1 MKENFMAVKT
11 DSYDIMAQKVI
22 QEHRKVKWFQLRR
35 LLKRKAAFLSLII
48 LVLALVA
55 ALFAP
60 WIAPYP
66 EQGQGAINLEHRL
79 KAPSSSFV
87 LGTDVYGRDMLSRV
101 IWGGRIS
108 LFGGAC
114 IVFFAALIG
123 VPLGLWAGYNEG
135 ISGAVISR
143 VVELFLS
150 FPSTLIAMAISILIG
165 AGWFT
170 AIIALIIPW
179 WPWYTRLVQGE
190 VLSIKQTLYIEAAQM
205 LGYGK
210 LYIIFRH
217 LLPNIMTPVLVMIL
231 LDLGPAIIA
240 IGLLSFIGLGTQPP
254 MADWGLMVWEGAPN
268 ILSEWWISIVPG
280 CAMFMVVI
288 AFNIFGDA
296 LKDIFDSKG

>member
-1 MKENFMAVKT
+1 MMAKKVVKEH
-11 DSYDIMAQKVI
+11 QK
-22 QEHRKVKWFQLRR
+22 QKWFQLQL
-35 LLKRKAAFLSLII
+35 LLKRKAACLSLII
-48 LVLALVA
+48 LVLTILA
-55 ALFAP
+55 AVFAP
-60 WIAPYP
+60 WVAPYP
-66 EQGQGAINLEHRL
+66 EQGQGVLNIQNRL
-79 KAPSSSFV
+79 QPPSSTSL
-87 LGTDVYGRDMLSRV
+87 LGTDIYGRDMLSRV
-101 IWGGRIS
+101 IYGTRIS
-108 LFGGAC
+108 LFGSAC

-150 FPSTLIAMAISILIG
+150 FPSTLSAIAISIIVG
-165 AGWFT
+165 VGWPT

-190 VLSIKQTLYIEAAQM
+190 TLSIKRMLYIEAAQM

-210 LYIIFRH
+210 IYIIFRH
-217 LLPNIMTPVLVMIL
+217 ILPNVMTPVIVMIL

-240 IGLLSFIGLGTQPP
+240 IGLLSFLGLGTQPP

-280 CAMFMVVI
+280 GAMFMVVI

-296 LKDIFDSKG
+296 LKDILGANR

>member
-1 MKENFMAVKT
+1 MMAKKVVKEH
-11 DSYDIMAQKVI
+11 QKL
-22 QEHRKVKWFQLRR
+22 KWFQLQL
-35 LLKRKAAFLSLII
+35 LLKRKAACLSLII
-48 LVLALVA
+48 LVLTVLA
-55 ALFAP
+55 AVFAP
-60 WIAPYP
+60 WVAPYP
-66 EQGQGAINLEHRL
+66 EQGQGVLNIENRL
-79 KAPSSSFV
+79 QPPFSTSL
-87 LGTDVYGRDMLSRV
+87 LGTDIYGRDMLSRV
-101 IWGGRIS
+101 IYGTRIS
-108 LFGGAC
+108 LFGSAC

-150 FPSTLIAMAISILIG
+150 FPSTLSAIAISIIVG
-165 AGWFT
+165 VGWPT

-190 VLSIKQTLYIEAAQM
+190 ALSIKRMLYIEAAQM

-210 LYIIFRH
+210 IYIIFRH
-217 LLPNIMTPVLVMIL
+217 ILPNVMTPVIVMIL

-240 IGLLSFIGLGTQPP
+240 IGLLSFLGLGTQPP

-280 CAMFMVVI
+280 GAMFMVVI

-296 LKDIFDSKG
+296 LKDILGTNR

>member
-1 MKENFMAVKT
+1 MATQAKSYKMMAKEVNR
-11 DSYDIMAQKVI
+11 
-22 QEHRKVKWFQLRR
+22 EHRKAKWFQLKL
-35 LLKRKAAFLSLII
+35 LLKRKVALMSLVI
-48 LVLALVA
+48 LITALAA

-60 WIAPYP
+60 IIAPFP
-66 EQGQGAINLEHRL
+66 EQGQGAVNLEHRL
-79 KAPSSSFV
+79 TPPSSDYI
-87 LGTDVYGRDMLSRV
+87 LGTDIYGRDMVSRV
-101 IWGGRIS
+101 LYGARIS
-108 LFGGAC
+108 LFGGIC
-114 IVFFAALIG
+114 IVSFAALIG
-123 VPLGLWAGYNEG
+123 IPLGLWAGYNEG
-135 ISGAVISR
+135 ISGGLILR
-143 VVELFLS
+143 TVELFLS

-190 VLSIKQTLYIEAAQM
+190 VLSIKQSLYVEAAQM

-210 LYIIFRH
+210 IYIIFRH
-217 LLPNIMTPVLVMIL
+217 ILPNIMTPVMVMIL

-268 ILSEWWISIVPG
+268 ILSQWWISIVPG
-280 CAMFMVVI
+280 CAMFIVVI

-296 LKDIFDSKG
+296 LKDVLDSNG

>member
-1 MKENFMAVKT
+1 MKDNPMAVQT

-35 LLKRKAAFLSLII
+35 LLKRRAAFLSLII
-48 LVLALVA
+48 LVLALA
-55 ALFAP
+55 AAVFAP

-66 EQGQGAINLEHRL
+66 EQGQGAVNLEHRL
-79 KAPSSSFV
+79 QPPSSNYV

-114 IVFFAALIG
+114 IVFFAAFIG

-143 VVELFLS
+143 IVELFLS

-190 VLSIKQTLYIEAAQM
+190 VLSIKQMLYVEAAQM

-217 LLPNIMTPVLVMIL
+217 LLPNIMTPVMVMIL

-296 LKDIFDSKG
+296 LKDILDSNG

>member
-1 MKENFMAVKT
+1 MKENPMAMQT

-22 QEHRKVKWFQLRR
+22 QEHRKMKWFQLRR

-48 LVLALVA
+48 LVLTLVA
-55 ALFAP
+55 VLFAP

-66 EQGQGAINLEHRL
+66 EQGKGAVNLEHRL
-79 KAPSSSFV
+79 QAPSPSYF

-190 VLSIKQTLYIEAAQM
+190 VLSIKQTLYVEAAQM

-296 LKDIFDSKG
+296 LKDIFDSRG